1 MIWRCKPELEARLS
15 IVGTR
20 VVRIEDQKLITT
32 GGTYIEDLREEAL
45 TGAVYAMF
53 VRSPIAH
60 ARITSMDTSEAL
72 SAPGVVAVYTAADID
87 LAPRQVP
94 PVVEPWLAGE
104 VVRYVGEPVA
114 LVLAEH
120 RYQLADAAELID
132 IDYEPLDAVA
142 SIDAALTEETLL
154 FPETGSNVV
163 QVHGSEF
170 DEHAFDGCEVVVT
183 QTILNQRVAPAPL
196 EVRGAA
202 CAWGSDGRLTVW
214 LSTQNA
220 QIGRTVIAGG
230 LGVGEEKVRVIAPD
244 VGGGF
249 GAKIGS
255 DPEPVVL
262 GWAAQRSGRPIRW
275 TETRS
280 ENLTCMTHGR
290 AQQNTITIGGRRDG
304 SVEVLR
310 LDILQDAGAYP
321 RSVFLPTLTEL
332 MASGV
337 YHVPKIEAASRALV
351 TTTTPISAYRG
362 AGRPEATAAVERGLD
377 VFAGEIGMDPA
388 EVRRINFIRPEEF
401 PYQTPTGASYDS
413 GEYEQA
419 LNKVLET
426 GGYAELRAEQKRRR
440 EAGEPVALG
449 LGMASYVEITGGDG
463 GGESGRVDINPDGT
477 VTAYTGSSPHGQG
490 LDTSLAMLLSDQL
503 GVPMDKIT
511 IKHGDTDDVPK
522 AVGTFGSRSLQLGGA
537 AVRQAADNVIAQ
549 ARDIAAEMLEASP
562 EDLELNVD
570 EGVWQVKGAPSSGS
584 VTWAQVAAQA
594 EGALTSDVW
603 FGDGTPTFPFG
614 SHLAVVEVDTQTGK
628 VVVKRIVAADDAGP
642 VINPLTFRGQRH
654 GGLGQGV
661 GQALLEVM
669 SYDPDGNP
677 TTATLADYSFI
688 TATELPD
695 FELVDSAT
703 PTDRNPLGVKGI
715 GEAATIGSTPAV
727 HNAVVDALAHLG
739 VRHLD
744 MPTTPLRV
752 WEALAEAKGELK

>member
-1 MIWRCKPELEARLS
+1 MS

-32 GGTYIEDLREEAL
+32 GGTYVEDLREEAL
-45 TGAVYAMF
+45 TGAVHAMF

-60 ARITSMDTSEAL
+60 ARITSIDTSAAL
-72 SAPGVVAVYTAADID
+72 EAPGVVAVYTATDLD
-87 LAPRQVP
+87 LAPRAVP
-94 PVVEPWLAGE
+94 PVSEPWLAGE

-114 LVLAEH
+114 LVLTEH
-120 RYQLADAAELID
+120 RYQLDDAAELID
-132 IDYEPLDAVA
+132 IDYDPLDAVA
-142 SIDAALTEETLL
+142 SIDAALSDETLL
-154 FPETGSNVV
+154 FPDHGSNLV
-163 QVHGSEF
+163 QVHGAAL
-170 DEHAFDGCEVVVT
+170 DEHAFDGCEVVVSR
-183 QTILNQRVAPAPL
+183 TIVNQRVAPAPL

-202 CAWGSDGRLTVW
+202 CAWGDDGRLTVW

-220 QIGRTVIAGG
+220 QIGRSAIAGG
-230 LGVGEEKVRVIAPD
+230 LGVDKALVRVITPD

-249 GAKIGS
+249 GAKIGA

-262 GWAAQRSGRPIRW
+262 GWASKRCGRPIRW

-280 ENLTCMTHGR
+280 ENLTSMTHGR
-290 AQQNTITIGGRRDG
+290 AQQNTITLGGRRDG
-304 SVEVLR
+304 TIEVVR
-310 LDILQDAGAYP
+310 LEVVQDAGAYP
-321 RSVFLPTLTEL
+321 RATFLPTLTEL

-337 YHVPKIEAASRALV
+337 YHFPKVEAASRAVV
-351 TTTTPISAYRG
+351 TTTTPIAAYRG
-362 AGRPEATAAVERGLD
+362 AGRPEATAAIERGIDL
-377 VFAGEIGMDPA
+377 FAAETGLDPA

-401 PYQTPTGASYDS
+401 PYRTPTGANYDS
-413 GEYEQA
+413 GQYEQA
-419 LNKVLET
+419 LNKVLEAA
-426 GGYAELRAEQKRRR
+426 GYDELRAEQRRRR
-440 EAGEPVALG
+440 EAGEKVALG
-449 LGMASYVEITGGDG
+449 LGIASYVEITGGDN

-503 GVPMDKIT
+503 GIPMEKIT
-511 IKHGDTDDVPK
+511 IRHGDTDEVPK
-522 AVGTFGSRSLQLGGA
+522 AIGTFGSRSLQLGGS
-537 AVRQAADNVIAQ
+537 AVRRAADNVIAQ
-549 ARDIAAEMLEASP
+549 AREIAADLLEASP
-562 EDLELNVD
+562 DDLELNVD
-570 EGVWQVKGAPSSGS
+570 EGVWQVKGAPSSGTIS
-584 VTWAQVAAQA
+584 WAQLAAHA
-594 EGALTSDVW
+594 EEGALSSDVW
-603 FGDGTPTFPFG
+603 FGDGAPTFPFG
-614 SHLAVVEVDTQTGK
+614 SHLAVVEVDTETGK
-628 VVVKRIVAADDAGP
+628 VTVKRIIAADDAGP

-654 GGLGQGV
+654 GGLGQGI

-669 SYDPDGNP
+669 NYDPDGNP

-695 FELVDSAT
+695 FELVDSVT
-703 PTDRNPLGVKGI
+703 PTTLNPLGVKGI